1 MRLLHTADW
10 HLGNM
15 MHNVDR
21 AKEQEAFLKWLTGVV
36 IEEKID
42 TLVVAG
48 DIFDTY
54 GPPNWA
60 QKNYYRFLASLLNTD
75 CHNVVIV
82 GGNHDSGKMLDAPRE
97 LLDVLNVHIV
107 GTIADKE
114 LGDAV
119 FELKDDAG
127 NVKAVCAA
135 VPFVPEILLD
145 DYCGGRKSCASG
157 KFSDTAY
164 TALYKAFLRKAL
176 ELKQDRDIPLIATGH
191 LYAAGLEGRYEG
203 MENEN
208 RTDDGIRQLDVVGNL
223 GKVHVNAF
231 PDEFDYIALGHIHY
245 HTRVDKNEKIR
256 YSGSPFVMGF
266 DEANMSHYVLRV
278 DIGEDEDLHSINVK
292 PIEVPCSVNYKR
304 LSGKLDEITEQINA
318 VIEQAGKADDHE
330 EYYPELHYD
339 ADDAKSLRTLVE
351 DMEFPDNVSVVSW
364 KVKEIHS
371 THQMDFGEHDIRTIS
386 SIQPEDIVR
395 QLVLSKV
402 IIEKEDMTDEEY
414 EKRQEEEVEKYLPYF
429 KKAFETALMKGEQHE
444 D

>member
-36 IEEKID
+36 SEEKID

-97 LLDVLNVHIV
+97 LLDVLNVHVV

-119 FELKDDAG
+119 FELKDDEG

-145 DYCGGRKSCASG
+145 DYCGGRKSCAPG

-164 TALYKAFLRKAL
+164 SALYKAYLEKAL
-176 ELKQDRDIPLIATGH
+176 ELKKDRDIPLIATGH

-223 GKVHVNAF
+223 GKVHVGAF

-245 HTRVDKNEKIR
+245 HTRVDKKEKIR

-266 DEANMSHYVLRV
+266 DEANMDHYVLRV
-278 DIGEDEDLHSINVK
+278 DIGEEGDPHSINVK
-292 PIEVPCSVNYKR
+292 PIEVPRPLNFKR
-304 LSGKLDEITEQINA
+304 LSGNLDEIIEQINK
-318 VIEQAGKADDHE
+318 VIKQARETEGHE
-330 EYYPELHYD
+330 EYYLELHYNAED
-339 ADDAKSLRTLVE
+339 ARSLRTMVE
-351 DMEFPDNVSVVSW
+351 DMELPDNVSVVSW
-364 KVKEIHS
+364 KVKETHS
-371 THQMDFGEHDIRTIS
+371 THQVDFGEHDIRTIS

-395 QLVLSKV
+395 QLVLSKAN
-402 IIEKEDMTDEEY
+402 IEKEDMTDEEF

-429 KKAFETALMKGEQHE
+429 LEAFDKALTGGEQNE